1 MVYSKSGRDKGR
13 LFVVIKLVNDKFVL
27 VADGELRKIENPKLK
42 NIKHLQ
48 WTRDRAEEVVSFLA
62 RGEIPG
68 NHIIRKDLKR
78 IQEKGEG
85 GLVDG

>member
-13 LFVVIKLVNDKFVL
+13 MFVVVKLVNERFVL
-27 VADGELRKIENPKLK
+27 VADGEQRKIENPKLK

-48 WTRDRAEEVVSFLA
+48 WTRIKAEEVESYLA

-68 NHIIRKDLKR
+68 NHIIRKNLKR
-78 IQEKGEG
+78 IRERGEG

>member
-13 LFVVIKLVNDKFVL
+13 MFVVVKLVNERFVL
-27 VADGELRKIENPKLK
+27 VADGEQRKIENPKLK

-48 WTRDRAEEVVSFLA
+48 WTRIKAEEVESYLA
-62 RGEIPG
+62 RGEVPE
-68 NHIIRKDLKR
+68 NHIIRKNLKR
-78 IQEKGEG
+78 IQDRGEG